1 MTQRNTGSEWFQC
14 HPPKETHSMGMGTI
28 WLSRFNIF
36 MEGTIDDNMN
46 TTRLTLKE
54 PVGWRTR
61 RIGWRKLQLTGGF
74 VNEYCILGVDW
85 SKREF
90 HKELSGFH
98 QSAEKQLYAPRP
110 PPKKNIS
117 YLIFSRGQAIHNP
130 KTLPITEGLTEGVS
144 QRDPGHNVPGLKNTH
159 LAIEGDWLGER
170 WGNRTKN
177 IYNKGIFNGV
187 V

>member
-1 MTQRNTGSEWFQC
+1 MTQRNTGSEWSQC

-74 VNEYCILGVDW
+74 VNEYCIWGVDW

-110 PPKKNIS
+110 PPQEEHFLSDFFKGPGNSQSKNAS
-117 YLIFSRGQAIHNP
+117 DHRRTHRRSFPKGSRPQC
-130 KTLPITEGLTEGVS
+130 
-144 QRDPGHNVPGLKNTH
+144 PG
-159 LAIEGDWLGER
+159 A
-170 WGNRTKN
+170 
-177 IYNKGIFNGV
+177 
-187 V
+187 

>member
-74 VNEYCILGVDW
+74 VNEYCIWGVDW

-90 HKELSGFH
+90 QRIVWVSPICGKTIICPPSSPPRRTFLIWFFQGARQFTIQKRFRSPKDSPKEF
-98 QSAEKQLYAPRP
+98 
-110 PPKKNIS
+110 PKGIQATM
-117 YLIFSRGQAIHNP
+117 SRGLRIP
-130 KTLPITEGLTEGVS
+130 TWS
-144 QRDPGHNVPGLKNTH
+144 
-159 LAIEGDWLGER
+159 
-170 WGNRTKN
+170 
-177 IYNKGIFNGV
+177 
-187 V
+187 